1 MWQHKRRRKGER
13 RPYRARHTALHS
25 CSRKQFSNFY
35 NLLSPTIIS
44 ELWPN
49 KSTVKARFWNTFAVD
64 RIFYYIDELD
74 FGIPKL
80 FAKNFTFSQRIWHFP
95 PIFAVFGLL
104 FHYQYWFLVKTCLK
118 FYFGFGIFPSQRVF
132 TEHLLLQVF
141 LFYNDWQQ
149 SSGFLDSSSYSLLII
164 EKKNIKIFYVN
175 KSTGAC
181 AEVKRSLLSE

>member
-49 KSTVKARFWNTFAVD
+49 KSTVKTRFWNTFAVD
-64 RIFYYIDELD
+64 RTFLHRWTWFWDTKNLL
-74 FGIPKL
+74 PK
-80 FAKNFTFSQRIWHFP
+80 T
-95 PIFAVFGLL
+95 LL
-104 FHYQYWFLVKTCLK
+104 FLKEYGIFPQFLLFLGYFFIINIGLK
-118 FYFGFGIFPSQRVF
+118 FYFGFGIFPSQRESTIFQNLVF

-141 LFYNDWQQ
+141 LF
-149 SSGFLDSSSYSLLII
+149 
-164 EKKNIKIFYVN
+164 
-175 KSTGAC
+175 
-181 AEVKRSLLSE
+181 